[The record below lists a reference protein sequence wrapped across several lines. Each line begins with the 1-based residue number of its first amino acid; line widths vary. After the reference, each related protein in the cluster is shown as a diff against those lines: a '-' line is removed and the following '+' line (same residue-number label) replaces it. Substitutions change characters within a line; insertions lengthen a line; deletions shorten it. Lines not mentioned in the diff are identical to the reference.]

1 MIMIFDSFRID
12 LSEHFNSSDIVFAKD
27 LTNEGTKNICLK
39 KVKSQRH
46 RIEEAM
52 SKLKE
57 DESIQNFNLYDIER
71 QLIEN
76 LNDKEFTRYKKLMSK
91 LENMTNLLFGLEI
104 RLNEKKICNSKEGL
118 VMLMYQIK
126 NAQEVLDELEKN
138 LKQFSMLLNTK
149 LNSKF
154 SSIFSSFLSKKQ
166 HNIALR
172 KALVRELYFIHM
184 KFDIINLM

>member
-1 MIMIFDSFRID
+1 MFLRID
-12 LSEHFNSSDIVFAKD
+12 LSEHFNSSDVVFTKE
-27 LTNEGTKNICLK
+27 LVLEGSKNICLK
-39 KVKSQRH
+39 KVKSQRQST
-46 RIEEAM
+46 EEAM

-57 DESIQNFNLYDIER
+57 DESLQNFNLYDIER

-76 LNDKEFTRYKKLMSK
+76 LDDKEFSRYKKLMSK
-91 LENMTNLLFGLEI
+91 LENMTNLIFGLEI

-149 LNSKF
+149 LSSKF
-154 SSIFSSFLSKKQ
+154 TSTFSSFLSKKQ
-166 HNIALR
+166 GNICLR
-172 KALVRELYFIHM
+172 KALVRELYFIHL

>member
-1 MIMIFDSFRID
+1 M
-12 LSEHFNSSDIVFAKD
+12 SEHFNSSDVVFTKD
-27 LTNEGTKNICLK
+27 LALEGSKNICLK

-46 RIEEAM
+46 NIEEAM

-57 DESIQNFNLYDIER
+57 DESVQNFNLYDIER

-76 LNDKEFTRYKKLMSK
+76 LDDKEFMIYKKLMSK

-126 NAQEVLDELEKN
+126 NAQEVLDELEKS

-149 LNSKF
+149 LSSKF
-154 SSIFSSFLSKKQ
+154 TSTFSSFLSKKQ
-166 HNIALR
+166 GNICLR
-172 KALVRELYFIHM
+172 KALVRELYFIHL